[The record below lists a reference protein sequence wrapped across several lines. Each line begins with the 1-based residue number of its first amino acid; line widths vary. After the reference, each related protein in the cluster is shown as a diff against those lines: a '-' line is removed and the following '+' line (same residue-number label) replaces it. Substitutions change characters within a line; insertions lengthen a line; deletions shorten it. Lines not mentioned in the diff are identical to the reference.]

1 MRWCVGSAAGEA
13 LPGSNANSR
22 NASKGAIIMDRY
34 YIVATIYPK
43 AGKEEAVKAELLK
56 NIPEVRKE
64 AGCLWYDLHEL
75 KAGGRFM
82 FYEIWENKAA
92 FEAHGAAPHMVA
104 YRERIKDLL
113 EKPTEISVWSAADVA
128 R

>member
-1 MRWCVGSAAGEA
+1 
-13 LPGSNANSR
+13 
-22 NASKGAIIMDRY
+22 MDKY

-43 AGKEEAVKAELLK
+43 AGKEEVVRAEIFK

-64 AGCLWYDLHEL
+64 KGCLRYDLHVL
-75 KAGGRFM
+75 KSGGGRFM
-82 FYEIWENKAA
+82 FYEIWEDKAA
-92 FEAHGAAPHMVA
+92 FEAHGAAPHMMA

-113 EKPTEISVWSAADVA
+113 EQPTEVSIWSATDVA